1 MAAITSSVMA
11 CMLELSVGRPVK
23 SIGLPNRMVTFLPSQ
38 GMCEPIGCTASVP
51 STPTGMIGTSA
62 SSASR
67 AAPVRP
73 R

>member
-1 MAAITSSVMA
+1 MARSV
-11 CMLELSVGRPVK
+11 ELSIGRPVK
-23 SIGLPNRMVTFLPSQ
+23 SIGLPNRMVTLGPSF
-38 GMCEPIGCTASVP
+38 GTFVPIGCTASVP